1 MKLRLDEYYAII
13 SEEWV
18 DIESYMPED
27 MEEEFEKFRESH
39 TQDEIYNYLENL
51 YSHIEVINNRYNIN
65 DIDLEK
71 AYIDYTAI
79 IKIKD
84 KYYSF
89 DWHDTWHWNFE
100 DKVDANADVR
110 SRINPDRS
118 RCHLADCNNIREL
131 LRAHPIITGYYFPL
145 NHGEHRIT
153 SSKSK
158 EPDLKK
164 HIE

>member
-18 DIESYMPED
+18 DIENYMPED
-27 MEEEFEKFRESH
+27 MAEELEKFRESH
-39 TQDEIYNYLENL
+39 TQDEICNYLENL

-89 DWHDTWHWNFE
+89 DWYDTWHWNFE
-100 DKVDANADVR
+100 DKVDANADLTEVF
-110 SRINPDRS
+110 PK
-118 RCHLADCNNIREL
+118 EVT
-131 LRAHPIITGYYFPL
+131 ITKY
-145 NHGEHRIT
+145 
-153 SSKSK
+153 
-158 EPDLKK
+158 EPK
-164 HIE
+164 